1 MTLADEFKAAAPK
14 AVDFDQRDYESRR
27 EVFDQAAADAGYR
40 LAGMRL
46 ERAVFT
52 TKPLAPDAQK

>member
-1 MTLADEFKAAAPK
+1 MTLTEEFLAAGSK

-27 EVFDQAAADAGYR
+27 EVFDQAAAETGYR

-46 ERAVFT
+46 GRAVFT